1 MQQRFYIKLANGK
14 YPVSIG
20 EIRFRNPN
28 VSLPDEPDV
37 EALSGLGFAPV
48 NPTEAPAAES
58 LAKRVVESAPQLNG
72 LGEYIQ
78 VWRVVDLGED
88 ELRTLTARLKGEAK
102 ARVTSYRWHR
112 ETNGIVLPSGVA
124 VATKKDD
131 QDRIDTVLNSME
143 RYGLATVDFKAA
155 LGWVTLTY
163 DELKAVGSAI
173 AAHVQACFS
182 AERTHHEAI
191 DAIGELDADAVV
203 AHDVYA
209 GWPTNA

>member
-1 MQQRFYIKLANGK
+1 MQQRFYIELANGK

-28 VSLPDEPDV
+28 VSLPDEPDA
-37 EALSGLGFAPV
+37 ESLAALGFAPV
-48 NPTEAPAAES
+48 NPTDAPAADS

-72 LGEYIQ
+72 QGEYIQ
-78 VWRVVDLGED
+78 TWRVVDLSED
-88 ELRTLTARLKGEAK
+88 ELRALTARLKGEAK
-102 ARVTSYRWHR
+102 ARATSYRWHK
-112 ETNGIVLPSGVA
+112 ETNGITLPSGVA

-143 RYGLATVDFKAA
+143 RYSLTSVDFKAA
-155 LGWVTLTY
+155 SGWVTLTY

-182 AERTHHEAI
+182 AERIHHEAL

-209 GWPTNA
+209 GWPATA